1 MCGRCAR
8 KLQHLRAPWHS
19 SVRLLCAPSSS
30 LSLESDDNRYMET
43 SSAKKRDPL
52 AVLKILASTVKPV
65 PNLSNP
71 EFVEDIF
78 LLPRSKDKQDAC
90 LAAKQ
95 SGRKAAEFVISR
107 CPGIF
112 PLRKPN
118 PEWISGLAKATDSKT
133 ESDLQYFIKATDA
146 RNAILSFE
154 RLKEQG
160 VEVSLDTQ
168 NDLLDLTA
176 QRLGN
181 IPAKQVFGF
190 EEVSQESDES
200 LGKGLEEDVGDSES
214 DVLDR
219 EELRRGGKPSKEK
232 DDYAF
237 ASEWRKDSYAMEMFH
252 NMETKNGKTYEAMVL
267 GLMKYRCYLDAYDL
281 FNEMRQLG
289 YQASLFTYNLLFRA
303 ISKSRS
309 FDSKWEKAK
318 ELIKNMA
325 EEPVVLPN
333 LKTYNALMKIA
344 VVSSETDN
352 MSRTEIAFGI
362 LRDMKAAGLDPTLES
377 YNQLI
382 RAEYI
387 SFWERK
393 KQSRSSDDHRLKGN
407 QSVSPAVLN
416 KVITYLESL
425 PKLPPLSDPEDAFFF
440 RSAMSASLLCV
451 DPKLAIR
458 IFKLFEK
465 QDNASY
471 LGEKRGLF
479 YSAFLLTLTSSDADF
494 SLIYD
499 YYKDI
504 VPQKYRPKDHVYT
517 SLFNWAYRTNNPGV
531 VKRFYDDMRK
541 HRIQLTAQVSTAMF
555 KAMGKANDPKHTK
568 TNVQLMLDVLRWM
581 KVYRLEIT
589 HVHITLLIRMLCK
602 NDQLEEAWKALDMFK
617 RNRVSIPT
625 YHALNDILVKASQ
638 EKDEVKVKAIFE
650 MMAKYGYNLNRKRRL
665 ALYDSTNIPTIERR
679 QIDELFSDMS
689 ILDERRRQYFPD
701 KQEGKLQDDFD
712 LVN

>member
-1 MCGRCAR
+1 MATMT
-8 KLQHLRAPWHS
+8 S
-19 SVRLLCAPSSS
+19 SEYGLYVNTTEQEFTSSTFS
-30 LSLESDDNRYMET
+30 KFITDMET

-190 EEVSQESDES
+190 EEVSQESNES

-219 EELRRGGKPSKEK
+219 EEVCGR
-232 DDYAF
+232 DF
-237 ASEWRKDSYAMEMFH
+237 M
-252 NMETKNGKTYEAMVL
+252 
-267 GLMKYRCYLDAYDL
+267 DAY
-281 FNEMRQLG
+281 
-289 YQASLFTYNLLFRA
+289 Y
-303 ISKSRS
+303 
-309 FDSKWEKAK
+309 
-318 ELIKNMA
+318 
-325 EEPVVLPN
+325 
-333 LKTYNALMKIA
+333 
-344 VVSSETDN
+344 
-352 MSRTEIAFGI
+352 
-362 LRDMKAAGLDPTLES
+362 PTLES

-387 SFWERK
+387 SFWEKK

-425 PKLPPLSDPEDAFFF
+425 PKLPPLSDPEDGKH
-440 RSAMSASLLCV
+440 SISLLCV
-451 DPKLAIR
+451 DAKLAIR

-504 VPQKYRPKDHVYT
+504 VPQ
-517 SLFNWAYRTNNPGV
+517 SLLCVDAKLAIRIFKLFEKQDNASYLGE
-531 VKRFYDDMRK
+531 KR
-541 HRIQLTAQVSTAMF
+541 
-555 KAMGKANDPKHTK
+555 G
-568 TNVQLMLDVLRWM
+568 
-581 KVYRLEIT
+581 
-589 HVHITLLIRMLCK
+589 
-602 NDQLEEAWKALDMFK
+602 
-617 RNRVSIPT
+617 
-625 YHALNDILVKASQ
+625 
-638 EKDEVKVKAIFE
+638 
-650 MMAKYGYNLNRKRRL
+650 
-665 ALYDSTNIPTIERR
+665 
-679 QIDELFSDMS
+679 LF
-689 ILDERRRQYFPD
+689 
-701 KQEGKLQDDFD
+701 
-712 LVN
+712 